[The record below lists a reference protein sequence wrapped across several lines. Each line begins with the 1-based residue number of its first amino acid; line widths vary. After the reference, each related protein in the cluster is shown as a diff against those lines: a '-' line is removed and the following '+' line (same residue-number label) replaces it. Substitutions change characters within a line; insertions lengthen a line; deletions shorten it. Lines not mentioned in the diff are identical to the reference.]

1 MTFIYEYDIAAVLTV
16 LAILI
21 NLHRKKIFMTK
32 TTRIFTNLLVLVG
45 ISCIIDIAS
54 SLSIEHP
61 FSIPLWFNYL
71 LLCLYFIIFTAIPL
85 TAYLALV
92 YATGLYKKKIPR
104 KAIILIPYF
113 IEIILI
119 LISPF
124 TRTTFYFDENLVY
137 CHGFFFILLYV
148 ASTFYILL
156 AIIVSIVHGKSL
168 SRRQK
173 GLFHFFVIICFIGLA
188 IQIIFPEIII
198 LGFLETVAI
207 FSIYMYLENPDNYID
222 KEMNMYNRLA
232 LSSFVNQQ
240 FEDKKDFSVIGFTVL
255 GLGYLSNVFDESI
268 KIQLYNRLSEILQIS
283 CGKKNIYR
291 FANNNFVVILKN
303 DKNKLENT
311 IELIK
316 ILFEEPIRIND
327 SSFHLT
333 TKIIYFTCPE
343 AADSTESVMDLIE
356 YSLAD
361 VMKKNITSVQQTDK
375 YLLQIKYHE
384 KYISNKLQQA
394 CKKDELEVVYKP
406 IFSVKDIKLVAADT
420 EIRFMETELQNL
432 KSKEIIS
439 IAEKND
445 FILQIDDLIIN
456 KICLLLQKNPG
467 LDKKLKSLYVTLSPL
482 QFLQKQM
489 TLNVLNRITINI
501 NPKILNFVFTAQS
514 DEISSEY
521 TESQIKANIDAILNS
536 GAGISLENFGA
547 FDSYTFDLIKY
558 PFNVIRLSNTIISD
572 AIFNEKSKDL
582 LKSLI
587 KVIKALKL
595 KILATGIETKEQLA
609 LIKKFECD
617 YAEGKYFSELLNE
630 NEFLELLDKNE
641 SNGGKK

>member
-71 LLCLYFIIFTAIPL
+71 LLCLYFTIFTAIPL

-173 GLFHFFVIICFIGLA
+173 GLFHFFVIVCFIGLA

-232 LSSFVNQQ
+232 LSTFVNQQ

-406 IFSVKDIKLVAADT
+406 IFSVRDMKLVAADT

>member
-45 ISCIIDIAS
+45 VSCIIDIAS

-71 LLCLYFIIFTAIPL
+71 LLCLYFTIFTAIPL

-173 GLFHFFVIICFIGLA
+173 GLFHFFVIVCFIGLA

-232 LSSFVNQQ
+232 LSTFVNQQ

-406 IFSVKDIKLVAADT
+406 IFSVKDMKLVAADT

-501 NPKILNFVFTAQS
+501 NPKILNFVFSAQS

-630 NEFLELLDKNE
+630 NGFLELLDKNE

>member
-104 KAIILIPYF
+104 KAIILIPYL

-173 GLFHFFVIICFIGLA
+173 GLFHFFVIVCFIGLA

-232 LSSFVNQQ
+232 LSTFVNQQ

-394 CKKDELEVVYKP
+394 CKKDELEVVFKP
-406 IFSVKDIKLVAADT
+406 IFSVKDMKLVAADT

-595 KILATGIETKEQLA
+595 KILATGIETKEQLS

>member
-207 FSIYMYLENPDNYID
+207 FSIYMFLENPDNYID

-232 LSSFVNQQ
+232 LSTFVNQQ

-406 IFSVKDIKLVAADT
+406 IFSVRDMKLVAADT

>member
-16 LAILI
+16 FAILV

-32 TTRIFTNLLVLVG
+32 TTKIFTYLLVLVG
-45 ISCIIDIAS
+45 ISCVIDIAS
-54 SLSIEHP
+54 SLSIEYSHYV
-61 FSIPLWFNYL
+61 PLWLNYI

-85 TAYLALV
+85 TGYLALV
-92 YATGLYKKKIPR
+92 YATGLYKKLSSR
-104 KAIILIPYF
+104 HRLLVIPYF
-113 IEIILI
+113 LEILLI

-124 TRTTFYFDENLVY
+124 LKTIFYFDEDLVY
-137 CHGFFFILLYV
+137 RHGFFFILLYV
-148 ASTFYILL
+148 SSTFYIIM
-156 AIIVSIVHGKSL
+156 AIIVSLVHGKSL
-168 SRRQK
+168 SRIQK
-173 GLFHFFVIICFIGLA
+173 RVFHFFVIVCFIGLA
-188 IQIIFPEIII
+188 IQIKWPEIII
-198 LGFLETVAI
+198 LGFLEAVAI

-232 LSSFVNQQ
+232 LSTFVNQQ

-291 FANNNFVVILKN
+291 FSDNKFVVILKN

-327 SSFHLT
+327 ASFHLT
-333 TKIIYFTCPE
+333 TKIIYFTCPD
-343 AADSTESVMDLIE
+343 AADTTESVMDLVE

-361 VMKKNITSVQQTDK
+361 VMNKNITSVQQTDK

-384 KYISNKLQQA
+384 KYVSNKLQQA
-394 CKKDELEVVYKP
+394 CKKDEMEVVYKP
-406 IFSVKDIKLVAADT
+406 IFSVKNMKIVAADT

-456 KICLLLQKNPG
+456 KICNFLQNNPEI
-467 LDKKLKSLYVTLSPL
+467 DRKIQSLYVTLSPI

-489 TLNVLNRITINI
+489 TLNVLNRITSNI
-501 NPKILNFVFTAQS
+501 NPQMLNFVFTTQTE
-514 DEISSEY
+514 EIPTDY
-521 TESQIKANIDAILNS
+521 TVTQIKANIDAILNS
-536 GAGISLENFGA
+536 GAGISLENFGD

-558 PFNVIRLSNTIISD
+558 PFKVIRLSNTIIS
-572 AIFNEKSKDL
+572 AAMFNEKSKNL
-582 LKSLI
+582 LKSMI
-587 KVIKALKL
+587 KIIKALKIQ
-595 KILATGIETKEQLA
+595 ILASGIETRDQLE
-609 LIKKFECD
+609 LVREFECD
-617 YAEGKYFSELLNE
+617 YAEGTFFSDVLNE
-630 NEFLELLDKNE
+630 NDFLKLLDKNKN
-641 SNGGKK
+641 NGGEK

>member
-71 LLCLYFIIFTAIPL
+71 LLCLYFTIFTAIPL

-92 YATGLYKKKIPR
+92 YVTGLYKKKIPR
-104 KAIILIPYF
+104 KAIIFIPYF

-173 GLFHFFVIICFIGLA
+173 GLFHFFVIVCFIGLA

-232 LSSFVNQQ
+232 LSTFVNQQ
-240 FEDKKDFSVIGFTVL
+240 YEDKKDFSVIGFTVL

-406 IFSVKDIKLVAADT
+406 IFSVKDMQLVAADT

-617 YAEGKYFSELLNE
+617 YAEGKFFSELLNE
-630 NEFLELLDKNE
+630 NEFLELLDQNE

>member
-16 LAILI
+16 FAILV

-32 TTRIFTNLLVLVG
+32 TTKIFTNLLVLVG
-45 ISCIIDIAS
+45 IACVIDIAS
-54 SLSIEHP
+54 SLSIEY
-61 FSIPLWFNYL
+61 SQIVPLWLNYI

-85 TAYLALV
+85 TGYIALV

-104 KAIILIPYF
+104 MAIIFIPYF
-113 IEIILI
+113 VEILLI

-124 TRTTFYFDENLVY
+124 TKTTFYFDENLVY
-137 CHGFFFILLYV
+137 HHGFFFILLYV

-156 AIIVSIVHGKSL
+156 SIIVSTVHGKSL
-168 SRRQK
+168 SKTQK
-173 GLFHFFVIICFIGLA
+173 GVFYFFVTVCLIGLA
-188 IQIIFPEIII
+188 IQIIYPAVII

-232 LSSFVNQQ
+232 LSTFVNQQ
-240 FEDKKDFSVIGFTVL
+240 FEDKKEFSVIGFTVL

-343 AADSTESVMDLIE
+343 AADTTEGVMDLIE

-361 VMKKNITSVQQTDK
+361 LMKKNITSVQQTDK

-384 KYISNKLQQA
+384 KYISSKLQQA
-394 CKKDELEVVYKP
+394 CKKDGLEVVYKP
-406 IFSVKDIKLVAADT
+406 IFSVKDMKLVAADT
-420 EIRFMETELQNL
+420 EIRFMETELRNL

-456 KICLLLQKNPG
+456 KICNFLQSNFEIERKIQ
-467 LDKKLKSLYVTLSPL
+467 SLYVTLSPI

-489 TLNVLNRITINI
+489 TLNVLNRITSSIKPNL
-501 NPKILNFVFTAQS
+501 LNFVFTAQAE
-514 DEISSEY
+514 EITSNY
-521 TESQIKANIDAILNS
+521 TESQIKENIDAIVNS
-536 GAGISLENFGA
+536 GAGISLENFGD

-558 PFNVIRLSNTIISD
+558 PFNVIRLSNKIISD
-572 AIFNEKSKDL
+572 AIFNDKSKNL

-587 KVIKALKL
+587 KVIKALKI
-595 KILATGIETKEQLA
+595 KILASGIETKEQLD

-617 YAEGKYFSELLNE
+617 YVEGKYFSELLNE
-630 NEFLELLDKNE
+630 NEFLELLDKND

>member
-232 LSSFVNQQ
+232 LSTFVNQQ

-406 IFSVKDIKLVAADT
+406 IFSVRDMKLVAADT

>member
-92 YATGLYKKKIPR
+92 YATGLYKKKIPC

-232 LSSFVNQQ
+232 LSTFVNQQ

-406 IFSVKDIKLVAADT
+406 IFSVKDMKLVAADT

-595 KILATGIETKEQLA
+595 KILATGIETKEQLS

>member
-104 KAIILIPYF
+104 KAIILIPYL

-173 GLFHFFVIICFIGLA
+173 GLFHFFVIVCFIGLA

-207 FSIYMYLENPDNYID
+207 FSIYMYLENPDNFID

-232 LSSFVNQQ
+232 LSTFVNQQ

-394 CKKDELEVVYKP
+394 CKKDELEVVFKP
-406 IFSVKDIKLVAADT
+406 IFSVKDMKLVAADT

-595 KILATGIETKEQLA
+595 KILATGIETKEQLS

>member
-173 GLFHFFVIICFIGLA
+173 GLFHFFVIVCFIGLA

-232 LSSFVNQQ
+232 LSTFVNQQ

-327 SSFHLT
+327 SSFHIT

-361 VMKKNITSVQQTDK
+361 VMRKNITSVQQTDK

-406 IFSVKDIKLVAADT
+406 IFSVRDMKLVAADT

-514 DEISSEY
+514 EEISSEY

-582 LKSLI
+582 LNSLI

>member
-71 LLCLYFIIFTAIPL
+71 LLCLYFTIFTAIPL

-173 GLFHFFVIICFIGLA
+173 GLFHFFVIVCFIGLA

-232 LSSFVNQQ
+232 LSTFVSQQ

-406 IFSVKDIKLVAADT
+406 IFSVKDMKLVAADT

-595 KILATGIETKEQLA
+595 KILATGIETKEQLS